1 MATYLDRKHFLEIID
16 AHRSELEKL
25 SCDAHPVFEQG
36 RIAMF
41 SMFKHPA
48 MMREDIPMTE
58 SALIKWIDEDT
69 KRAEEN
75 NWEFWRD
82 LE

>member
-25 SCDAHPVFEQG
+25 
-36 RIAMF
+36 AMF
-41 SMFKHPA
+41 SMFKHPG

>member
-1 MATYLDRKHFLEIID
+1 
-16 AHRSELEKL
+16 
-25 SCDAHPVFEQG
+25 
-36 RIAMF
+36 MF

-82 LE
+82 LQ